1 MLELLKAIRLF
12 GLPYLLKLG
21 KGYRLGWEEMFRGYF
36 STHVV
41 HALINVG
48 LIDEML
54 VHGEVDLRSFAESA
68 KLDLSILKPLCEALY
83 SDGLLDRNDRAD
95 HYRLSKKGRSAI
107 EVLKGWLEVS
117 YGYSEVF
124 TSLEGM
130 LRGTKVYARDFYR
143 KSDYVARGSGEMEN
157 WLLFPMAN
165 QIIHQKGYTRVLD
178 LGCGDGTFLRKL
190 CAMNQDVQCFGID
203 IAPAAIEDG
212 KLSARAAGLEN
223 RISLFAADIQD
234 VQDMPP
240 AFRSVQ
246 VATIF
251 FVLHEILYL
260 GEARLIEFLKAF
272 RRNFPNVPLMAFEA
286 IRPTAEEMRN
296 RRGIGI
302 YYYLY
307 HDLTHQKPV
316 NREKWHELFR
326 AAGFES
332 IDERYLGFSRTAIY
346 SVQ

>member
-1 MLELLKAIRLF
+1 LLEFLKAVRFF
-12 GLPYLLKLG
+12 GLSYLLKLG
-21 KGYRLGWEEMFRGYF
+21 KGYRSGWREMFSGYF
-36 STHVV
+36 STHAC

-48 LIDEML
+48 LIDKML
-54 VHGEVDLRSFAESA
+54 VSGDVELQSFAESA
-68 KLDLSILKPLCEALY
+68 KLDITILRPLCEALY
-83 SDGLLDRNDRAD
+83 ADGLMDRNGRAD
-95 HYRLSKKGRSAI
+95 EYRLSKKGRAVI

-124 TSLEGM
+124 SSLEEM
-130 LRGTKVYARDFYR
+130 LRGTKVYGRDFYR

-165 QIIHQKGYTRVLD
+165 DIIHQKGYTRVLD

-190 CAMNQDVQCFGID
+190 CAMNPAVQCFGID
-203 IAPAAIEDG
+203 LAPAAIEDG
-212 KLSARAAGLEN
+212 KVSARAAGLDD
-223 RISLFAADIQD
+223 RISLYAADIQA
-234 VQDMPP
+234 VQEIPQ

-260 GEARLIEFLKAF
+260 GEDRHIAFLQAF
-272 RRNFPNVPLMAFEA
+272 RRNFPGVPLMAFEA
-286 IRPTAEEMRN
+286 IRPTAEEMHN
-296 RRGIGI
+296 RPGIGI

-316 NREKWHELFR
+316 NCAKWQELFR
-326 AAGFES
+326 AAGFAS
-332 IDERYLGFSRTAIY
+332 IDERYLGYSRTAIY
-346 SVQ
+346 TVQ

>member
-1 MLELLKAIRLF
+1 LELLKAIRSF

-21 KGYRLGWEEMFRGYF
+21 KGYRLGWEEMFQGYF
-36 STHVV
+36 STHAC
-41 HALINVG
+41 HALLNVG
-48 LIDEML
+48 LIDQMMA
-54 VHGEVDLRSFAESA
+54 HGDVELQSFAESA
-68 KLDLSILKPLCEALY
+68 KLDVTILRSLCEALY
-83 SDGLLDRNDRAD
+83 SDGLLDRNGRAD
-95 HYRLSKKGRSAI
+95 YYRLSKKGRAVI

-124 TSLEGM
+124 SSLEGM
-130 LRGTKVYARDFYR
+130 LRGSKVYGRDFYR

-157 WLLFPMAN
+157 WLLFPIAN
-165 QIIHQKGYTRVLD
+165 EIINQKGYTRVLD

-190 CAMNQDVQCFGID
+190 CAMNKDVQCFGID
-203 IAPAAIEDG
+203 LAPAAIEDG
-212 KLSARAAGLEN
+212 KLSARAAGLED
-223 RISLFAADIQD
+223 RISLYAADIQD
-234 VQDMPP
+234 VNDIPQ
-240 AFRSVQ
+240 ALRSVQ

-260 GEARLIEFLKAF
+260 GEDRLIGFLKAF
-272 RRNFPNVPLMAFEA
+272 RRNFPGVPLLAFEA
-286 IRPTAEEMRN
+286 IRPTAEDMRK

-316 NREKWHELFR
+316 NRQKWHELFG

-332 IDERYLGFSRTAIY
+332 INERYLGFSRTAIY

>member
-1 MLELLKAIRLF
+1 LLELLKAIRLF
-12 GLPYLLKLG
+12 GPRYLLKLG
-21 KGYRLGWEEMFRGYF
+21 KGYRVGWAEMFRGYF

-54 VHGEVDLRSFAESA
+54 VRGEVDLGSFAESA
-68 KLDLSILKPLCEALY
+68 KLDLAILTPLCEALY
-83 SDGLLDRNDRAD
+83 SDRLFDRNEGTER
-95 HYRLSKKGRSAI
+95 YRLSDKGRTAI

-117 YGYSEVF
+117 FGYSEVF
-124 TSLEGM
+124 ASLEGM
-130 LRGTKVYARDFYR
+130 LRGTKVYGRDFYR

-165 QIIHQKGYTRVLD
+165 QIINEKGYTRVLD

-203 IAPAAIEDG
+203 IAPAAIENG
-212 KLSARAAGLEN
+212 KVSARAAGVET
-223 RISLFAADIQD
+223 RIALFAADIQD

-240 AFRSVQ
+240 AFKSVQ

-260 GEARLIEFLKAF
+260 GEDRLIAFLKAF

-286 IRPTAEEMRN
+286 IRPTAEGMRG
-296 RRGIGI
+296 RPGIGI

-316 NREKWHELFR
+316 NRAKWHELFR

-332 IDERYLGFSRTAIY
+332 IDERYIGFSRTAIY

>member
-12 GLPYLLKLG
+12 GLPYLLRLG
-21 KGYRLGWEEMFRGYF
+21 RGYRVGWEELFRGYF

-48 LIDEML
+48 LIDVML
-54 VHGEVDLRSFAESA
+54 ARGEVDVRAFAESE
-68 KLDLSILKPLCEALY
+68 KLDVAILRPLCEALY
-83 SDGLLDRNDRAD
+83 SDGLLDRNSVDR
-95 HYRLSKKGRSAI
+95 YQLSGKGRTAI
-107 EVLKGWLEVS
+107 SVLKGWLEVS

-124 TSLEGM
+124 ASLEGM
-130 LRGTKVYARDFYR
+130 LRGTKVYGRDFYR
-143 KSDYVARGSGEMEN
+143 KSDFVARGSGEMEN

-165 QIIHQKGYTRVLD
+165 QIINEKGYTRVLD

-203 IAPAAIEDG
+203 LAPAAIEDG

-223 RISLFAADIQD
+223 RINLFAADIQD
-234 VQDMPP
+234 VQEMPP
-240 AFRSVQ
+240 AFKSVQ

-260 GEARLIEFLKAF
+260 GEARLIDFLKAF

-286 IRPTAEEMRN
+286 IRPTADDMRG
-296 RRGIGI
+296 RPGIGI

-316 NREKWHELFR
+316 NRQRWHELFR
-326 AAGFES
+326 AAGFQS
-332 IDERYLGFSRTAIY
+332 IDERYLGYSKTAIY
-346 SVQ
+346 SVV

>member
-21 KGYRLGWEEMFRGYF
+21 RGYRVGWEELFRGYF

-54 VHGEVDLRSFAESA
+54 ARGEIDLRSFAES
-68 KLDLSILKPLCEALY
+68 KQLDFSILKPLCEALY
-83 SDGLLDRNDRAD
+83 SDGLLDRSDGGQR
-95 HYRLSKKGRSAI
+95 YGLSRKGRTAI

-124 TSLEGM
+124 ASLEGM
-130 LRGTKVYARDFYR
+130 MRGTKVYARDFYR
-143 KSDYVARGSGEMEN
+143 KSDFVARGSGEMEN

-165 QIIHQKGYTRVLD
+165 EIINDKGYTRVLD

-190 CAMNQDVQCFGID
+190 CALNPDVQCFGID

-212 KLSARAAGLEN
+212 KVSARAAGLEN
-223 RISLFAADIQD
+223 RINLLAADIQD
-234 VQDMPP
+234 VQEMPP
-240 AFRSVQ
+240 AFKSVQ

-286 IRPTAEEMRN
+286 IRPTADDMR
-296 RRGIGI
+296 RRPGIGI
-302 YYYLY
+302 FYYLY

-316 NREKWHELFR
+316 NRQRWHELFR
-326 AAGFES
+326 AAGFQS
-332 IDERYLGFSRTAIY
+332 IDERYLGYSRTAIY
-346 SVQ
+346 SVL